1 MKGKTG
7 FFKTLRGGLFFKYFL
22 SYFLV
27 FSVPLLLTLFVYSS
41 SARIISAQSSGQAT
55 SLLEQTRTIID
66 ARMYEMK
73 SIKLA
78 LQSSETLLEFQDTWA
93 RDDGRDEIFQAYK
106 ASASLPVY
114 SLVNTAVENVSVFFP
129 SSDGEE
135 CFVISSKNAMRYS
148 REMGSVWLGA
158 EEASYEELYAFLTG
172 ESFYDEFTFFGQSDS
187 GLVPLAQGDGALSEP
202 SVFFLSSL
210 NDNGRGSAPVV
221 LIRISDS
228 FFEEML
234 SGVTID
240 GAGASFIV
248 NGSGSFISY
257 YGGKGT
263 GSLDDATLARLL
275 ETSAGQEADHFL
287 FEGYQVNRV
296 RSNFTDWTY
305 YSVIPQQAIYQEL
318 NHVHTVIALAAAII
332 ILLGLLLCYL
342 LTKKNSKPLKLI
354 IRSLTTVYDHGRF
367 DPEDDFQFIENAVS
381 ALVASNLAYHEK
393 EKDIGS
399 KTDGEVLWRLF
410 LGEGIDTAAFQRD
423 LENSSIRL
431 AGTQFVTGYLHVHGL
446 DNSKQSAFFT
456 KSSLWAL
463 LSQLFP
469 EEGKSVH
476 PLVIDKSNLVFLAV
490 FGQEEAA
497 SQFCGELSLRLEG
510 LGKQIEKDTGWHLD
524 FFLSEAMRLA
534 ENVQVGYQQCKD
546 LALRVVKDSGK
557 FVYTTQDLPAFQQI
571 YRYTMDQELRLA
583 QLLQYGTQEELQA
596 FLDELFEQNLRKLQL
611 SDGMQKSF
619 FTAVQN
625 SALRSLSRFQL
636 EKGAIHHETL
646 NSPQELRAYL
656 SQLQEATQRSL
667 GIQAQQAQEEKKQA
681 VLAFIKEHYGEADL
695 MIYPLC
701 EELGCS
707 ESSLNRFIHEQ
718 LGLSFSDLLEKTRM
732 EAACALLQR
741 GGLTV
746 KAIAEQTGYA
756 SDASFRRAFKRVM
769 GVSPSDYLRAHRA
782 EGSSQENP

>member
-1 MKGKTG
+1 MGSSMRSTPWKRREGYQSWLEEFARFLQEKETVTGDKCMALLEEQKMKGKTG

-55 SLLEQTRTIID
+55 S
-66 ARMYEMK
+66 
-73 SIKLA
+73 
-78 LQSSETLLEFQDTWA
+78 
-93 RDDGRDEIFQAYK
+93 
-106 ASASLPVY
+106 
-114 SLVNTAVENVSVFFP
+114 
-129 SSDGEE
+129 
-135 CFVISSKNAMRYS
+135 
-148 REMGSVWLGA
+148 
-158 EEASYEELYAFLTG
+158 
-172 ESFYDEFTFFGQSDS
+172 
-187 GLVPLAQGDGALSEP
+187 
-202 SVFFLSSL
+202 
-210 NDNGRGSAPVV
+210 
-221 LIRISDS
+221 
-228 FFEEML
+228 
-234 SGVTID
+234 
-240 GAGASFIV
+240 
-248 NGSGSFISY
+248 
-257 YGGKGT
+257 
-263 GSLDDATLARLL
+263 
-275 ETSAGQEADHFL
+275 
-287 FEGYQVNRV
+287 
-296 RSNFTDWTY
+296 
-305 YSVIPQQAIYQEL
+305 
-318 NHVHTVIALAAAII
+318 
-332 ILLGLLLCYL
+332 LLGLLLCYL

-410 LGEGIDTAAFQRD
+410 LGEGIDRAAFQRD

-681 VLAFIKEHYGEADL
+681 VLAFIKEHYGDADL

-718 LGLSFSDLLEKTRM
+718 LGLSFSDLLENTRM

-782 EGSSQENP
+782 EGSPPENP

>member
-1 MKGKTG
+1 MGSSMRSTPWKRREGYQSWLEEFAWFLQEKETVTGDKCMALLEEQKRKGKTG

-55 SLLEQTRTIID
+55 SLL
-66 ARMYEMK
+66 
-73 SIKLA
+73 
-78 LQSSETLLEFQDTWA
+78 
-93 RDDGRDEIFQAYK
+93 
-106 ASASLPVY
+106 
-114 SLVNTAVENVSVFFP
+114 
-129 SSDGEE
+129 
-135 CFVISSKNAMRYS
+135 
-148 REMGSVWLGA
+148 
-158 EEASYEELYAFLTG
+158 
-172 ESFYDEFTFFGQSDS
+172 
-187 GLVPLAQGDGALSEP
+187 
-202 SVFFLSSL
+202 
-210 NDNGRGSAPVV
+210 
-221 LIRISDS
+221 
-228 FFEEML
+228 
-234 SGVTID
+234 
-240 GAGASFIV
+240 
-248 NGSGSFISY
+248 
-257 YGGKGT
+257 
-263 GSLDDATLARLL
+263 
-275 ETSAGQEADHFL
+275 
-287 FEGYQVNRV
+287 
-296 RSNFTDWTY
+296 
-305 YSVIPQQAIYQEL
+305 
-318 NHVHTVIALAAAII
+318 
-332 ILLGLLLCYL
+332 GLLLCYF

-399 KTDGEVLWRLF
+399 KTDREVLWRLF

-681 VLAFIKEHYGEADL
+681 VLAFIKEHYGDADL

-756 SDASFRRAFKRVM
+756 SDASFRRAFKRAQRLPARPPGRGQLPGKPIKKGGPLGPLSCCVHF
-769 GVSPSDYLRAHRA
+769 PIPPRRAIIA
-782 EGSSQENP
+782 GKKQETGWLP

>member
-27 FSVPLLLTLFVYSS
+27 FSVPLLLTLFMYSS

-55 SLLEQTRTIID
+55 S
-66 ARMYEMK
+66 
-73 SIKLA
+73 
-78 LQSSETLLEFQDTWA
+78 
-93 RDDGRDEIFQAYK
+93 
-106 ASASLPVY
+106 
-114 SLVNTAVENVSVFFP
+114 
-129 SSDGEE
+129 
-135 CFVISSKNAMRYS
+135 
-148 REMGSVWLGA
+148 
-158 EEASYEELYAFLTG
+158 
-172 ESFYDEFTFFGQSDS
+172 
-187 GLVPLAQGDGALSEP
+187 
-202 SVFFLSSL
+202 
-210 NDNGRGSAPVV
+210 
-221 LIRISDS
+221 
-228 FFEEML
+228 
-234 SGVTID
+234 
-240 GAGASFIV
+240 
-248 NGSGSFISY
+248 
-257 YGGKGT
+257 
-263 GSLDDATLARLL
+263 
-275 ETSAGQEADHFL
+275 
-287 FEGYQVNRV
+287 
-296 RSNFTDWTY
+296 
-305 YSVIPQQAIYQEL
+305 
-318 NHVHTVIALAAAII
+318 
-332 ILLGLLLCYL
+332 LLGLLLCYL

-399 KTDGEVLWRLF
+399 KTDREVLWRLF

-646 NSPQELRAYL
+646 NSPPRAAGLSLSASRGHPALVGHPGAAGLGGEKAGGAGLYQGALRRRRFDDLPPVRGAG
-656 SQLQEATQRSL
+656 LQR
-667 GIQAQQAQEEKKQA
+667 
-681 VLAFIKEHYGEADL
+681 VLVKPVYSRAAGALLLRFAGKDPDGGGLRLA
-695 MIYPLC
+695 PA
-701 EELGCS
+701 GR
-707 ESSLNRFIHEQ
+707 LNRKGHRGADRLRQ
-718 LGLSFSDLLEKTRM
+718 RRLLPPGL
-732 EAACALLQR
+732 
-741 GGLTV
+741 
-746 KAIAEQTGYA
+746 
-756 SDASFRRAFKRVM
+756 
-769 GVSPSDYLRAHRA
+769 
-782 EGSSQENP
+782 

>member
-1 MKGKTG
+1 MGSSMRLTPWKRREVYQSWLEEFARFLQEKETVTGDKCMALLEEQKMKGKTG

-41 SARIISAQSSGQAT
+41 SARIISAQSSSQAT
-55 SLLEQTRTIID
+55 S
-66 ARMYEMK
+66 
-73 SIKLA
+73 
-78 LQSSETLLEFQDTWA
+78 
-93 RDDGRDEIFQAYK
+93 
-106 ASASLPVY
+106 
-114 SLVNTAVENVSVFFP
+114 
-129 SSDGEE
+129 
-135 CFVISSKNAMRYS
+135 
-148 REMGSVWLGA
+148 
-158 EEASYEELYAFLTG
+158 
-172 ESFYDEFTFFGQSDS
+172 
-187 GLVPLAQGDGALSEP
+187 
-202 SVFFLSSL
+202 
-210 NDNGRGSAPVV
+210 
-221 LIRISDS
+221 
-228 FFEEML
+228 
-234 SGVTID
+234 
-240 GAGASFIV
+240 
-248 NGSGSFISY
+248 
-257 YGGKGT
+257 
-263 GSLDDATLARLL
+263 
-275 ETSAGQEADHFL
+275 
-287 FEGYQVNRV
+287 
-296 RSNFTDWTY
+296 
-305 YSVIPQQAIYQEL
+305 
-318 NHVHTVIALAAAII
+318 
-332 ILLGLLLCYL
+332 LLGLLLCYL

-399 KTDGEVLWRLF
+399 KTDREVLWRLF

-423 LENSSIRL
+423 LDNSSIRL

-646 NSPQELRAYL
+646 NSPKELRAYL

-681 VLAFIKEHYGEADL
+681 VLAFIKEHYGDADL

-718 LGLSFSDLLEKTRM
+718 LGLSFSDLLENTRM

-741 GGLTV
+741 DGLTV

-782 EGSSQENP
+782 EGSPQENP

>member
-1 MKGKTG
+1 MGSSMRLTPWKRREVYQSWLEEFARFLQEKETVTGDKCMALLEEQKMKGKTG

-55 SLLEQTRTIID
+55 S
-66 ARMYEMK
+66 
-73 SIKLA
+73 
-78 LQSSETLLEFQDTWA
+78 
-93 RDDGRDEIFQAYK
+93 
-106 ASASLPVY
+106 
-114 SLVNTAVENVSVFFP
+114 
-129 SSDGEE
+129 
-135 CFVISSKNAMRYS
+135 
-148 REMGSVWLGA
+148 
-158 EEASYEELYAFLTG
+158 
-172 ESFYDEFTFFGQSDS
+172 
-187 GLVPLAQGDGALSEP
+187 
-202 SVFFLSSL
+202 
-210 NDNGRGSAPVV
+210 
-221 LIRISDS
+221 
-228 FFEEML
+228 
-234 SGVTID
+234 
-240 GAGASFIV
+240 
-248 NGSGSFISY
+248 
-257 YGGKGT
+257 
-263 GSLDDATLARLL
+263 
-275 ETSAGQEADHFL
+275 
-287 FEGYQVNRV
+287 
-296 RSNFTDWTY
+296 
-305 YSVIPQQAIYQEL
+305 
-318 NHVHTVIALAAAII
+318 
-332 ILLGLLLCYL
+332 LLGLLLCYL

-399 KTDGEVLWRLF
+399 KTDREVLWRLF

-510 LGKQIEKDTGWHLD
+510 LGKQIEKDTGWHLV

-646 NSPQELRAYL
+646 NSPKELRAYL

-681 VLAFIKEHYGEADL
+681 VLAFIKEHYGDADL

-718 LGLSFSDLLEKTRM
+718 LGLSFSDLLENTRM

-741 GGLTV
+741 DGLTV
-746 KAIAEQTGYA
+746 KAIAEQTDYA

-782 EGSSQENP
+782 EGSPQENP

>member
-1 MKGKTG
+1 MGSSMRSTPWKRREGYQSWLEEFARFLQEKETVTGDKCMALLEEQKMKGKTG

-41 SARIISAQSSGQAT
+41 SARTISAQSSGQAT
-55 SLLEQTRTIID
+55 S
-66 ARMYEMK
+66 
-73 SIKLA
+73 
-78 LQSSETLLEFQDTWA
+78 
-93 RDDGRDEIFQAYK
+93 
-106 ASASLPVY
+106 
-114 SLVNTAVENVSVFFP
+114 
-129 SSDGEE
+129 
-135 CFVISSKNAMRYS
+135 
-148 REMGSVWLGA
+148 
-158 EEASYEELYAFLTG
+158 
-172 ESFYDEFTFFGQSDS
+172 
-187 GLVPLAQGDGALSEP
+187 
-202 SVFFLSSL
+202 
-210 NDNGRGSAPVV
+210 
-221 LIRISDS
+221 
-228 FFEEML
+228 
-234 SGVTID
+234 
-240 GAGASFIV
+240 
-248 NGSGSFISY
+248 
-257 YGGKGT
+257 
-263 GSLDDATLARLL
+263 
-275 ETSAGQEADHFL
+275 
-287 FEGYQVNRV
+287 
-296 RSNFTDWTY
+296 
-305 YSVIPQQAIYQEL
+305 
-318 NHVHTVIALAAAII
+318 
-332 ILLGLLLCYL
+332 LLGLLLCYL

-399 KTDGEVLWRLF
+399 KTDREVLWRLF

-423 LENSSIRL
+423 LDNSSIRL

-681 VLAFIKEHYGEADL
+681 VLAFIKEHYGDADL

-718 LGLSFSDLLEKTRM
+718 LGLSFSDLLEKARM

-782 EGSSQENP
+782 EGSPPENP

>member
-1 MKGKTG
+1 MGSSMRSTPWKRREGYQSWLEEFARFLQEKETVTGDKCMALLEEQKRKGKTG
-7 FFKTLRGGLFFKYFL
+7 FFKTLRGGLIFKYFL

-41 SARIISAQSSGQAT
+41 SAKIISTQSSGQAT
-55 SLLEQTRTIID
+55 S
-66 ARMYEMK
+66 
-73 SIKLA
+73 
-78 LQSSETLLEFQDTWA
+78 
-93 RDDGRDEIFQAYK
+93 
-106 ASASLPVY
+106 
-114 SLVNTAVENVSVFFP
+114 
-129 SSDGEE
+129 
-135 CFVISSKNAMRYS
+135 
-148 REMGSVWLGA
+148 
-158 EEASYEELYAFLTG
+158 
-172 ESFYDEFTFFGQSDS
+172 
-187 GLVPLAQGDGALSEP
+187 
-202 SVFFLSSL
+202 
-210 NDNGRGSAPVV
+210 
-221 LIRISDS
+221 
-228 FFEEML
+228 
-234 SGVTID
+234 
-240 GAGASFIV
+240 
-248 NGSGSFISY
+248 
-257 YGGKGT
+257 
-263 GSLDDATLARLL
+263 
-275 ETSAGQEADHFL
+275 
-287 FEGYQVNRV
+287 
-296 RSNFTDWTY
+296 
-305 YSVIPQQAIYQEL
+305 
-318 NHVHTVIALAAAII
+318 
-332 ILLGLLLCYL
+332 LLGLLLCYL

-399 KTDGEVLWRLF
+399 KTDREVLWRLF

-469 EEGKSVH
+469 EEDKSVH

-718 LGLSFSDLLEKTRM
+718 LGLSFSDLLEKARM

-782 EGSSQENP
+782 EGSPQENP

>member
-7 FFKTLRGGLFFKYFL
+7 FFKTLRGGLIFKYFL

-55 SLLEQTRTIID
+55 S
-66 ARMYEMK
+66 
-73 SIKLA
+73 
-78 LQSSETLLEFQDTWA
+78 
-93 RDDGRDEIFQAYK
+93 
-106 ASASLPVY
+106 
-114 SLVNTAVENVSVFFP
+114 
-129 SSDGEE
+129 
-135 CFVISSKNAMRYS
+135 
-148 REMGSVWLGA
+148 
-158 EEASYEELYAFLTG
+158 
-172 ESFYDEFTFFGQSDS
+172 
-187 GLVPLAQGDGALSEP
+187 
-202 SVFFLSSL
+202 
-210 NDNGRGSAPVV
+210 
-221 LIRISDS
+221 
-228 FFEEML
+228 
-234 SGVTID
+234 
-240 GAGASFIV
+240 
-248 NGSGSFISY
+248 
-257 YGGKGT
+257 
-263 GSLDDATLARLL
+263 
-275 ETSAGQEADHFL
+275 
-287 FEGYQVNRV
+287 
-296 RSNFTDWTY
+296 
-305 YSVIPQQAIYQEL
+305 
-318 NHVHTVIALAAAII
+318 
-332 ILLGLLLCYL
+332 LLGLLLCYL

-399 KTDGEVLWRLF
+399 KTDREVLWRLF

-681 VLAFIKEHYGEADL
+681 VLAFIKEHYGDADL

>member
-7 FFKTLRGGLFFKYFL
+7 FFKTLRGGLIFKYFL

-55 SLLEQTRTIID
+55 S
-66 ARMYEMK
+66 
-73 SIKLA
+73 
-78 LQSSETLLEFQDTWA
+78 
-93 RDDGRDEIFQAYK
+93 
-106 ASASLPVY
+106 
-114 SLVNTAVENVSVFFP
+114 
-129 SSDGEE
+129 
-135 CFVISSKNAMRYS
+135 
-148 REMGSVWLGA
+148 
-158 EEASYEELYAFLTG
+158 
-172 ESFYDEFTFFGQSDS
+172 
-187 GLVPLAQGDGALSEP
+187 
-202 SVFFLSSL
+202 
-210 NDNGRGSAPVV
+210 
-221 LIRISDS
+221 
-228 FFEEML
+228 
-234 SGVTID
+234 
-240 GAGASFIV
+240 
-248 NGSGSFISY
+248 
-257 YGGKGT
+257 
-263 GSLDDATLARLL
+263 
-275 ETSAGQEADHFL
+275 
-287 FEGYQVNRV
+287 
-296 RSNFTDWTY
+296 
-305 YSVIPQQAIYQEL
+305 
-318 NHVHTVIALAAAII
+318 
-332 ILLGLLLCYL
+332 LLGLLLCYL

-423 LENSSIRL
+423 LDNSSIRL

-557 FVYTTQDLPAFQQI
+557 FVYTTQDLPTFQQI

-583 QLLQYGTQEELQA
+583 QLLQYGT
-596 FLDELFEQNLRKLQL
+596 
-611 SDGMQKSF
+611 
-619 FTAVQN
+619 
-625 SALRSLSRFQL
+625 
-636 EKGAIHHETL
+636 
-646 NSPQELRAYL
+646 
-656 SQLQEATQRSL
+656 
-667 GIQAQQAQEEKKQA
+667 
-681 VLAFIKEHYGEADL
+681 
-695 MIYPLC
+695 
-701 EELGCS
+701 
-707 ESSLNRFIHEQ
+707 
-718 LGLSFSDLLEKTRM
+718 
-732 EAACALLQR
+732 
-741 GGLTV
+741 
-746 KAIAEQTGYA
+746 
-756 SDASFRRAFKRVM
+756 
-769 GVSPSDYLRAHRA
+769 
-782 EGSSQENP
+782 

>member
-1 MKGKTG
+1 MRLTPWKRREGYQSWLEEFARFLQEKETVTGDKCMALLEEQKRKGKTG

-55 SLLEQTRTIID
+55 S
-66 ARMYEMK
+66 
-73 SIKLA
+73 
-78 LQSSETLLEFQDTWA
+78 
-93 RDDGRDEIFQAYK
+93 
-106 ASASLPVY
+106 
-114 SLVNTAVENVSVFFP
+114 
-129 SSDGEE
+129 
-135 CFVISSKNAMRYS
+135 
-148 REMGSVWLGA
+148 
-158 EEASYEELYAFLTG
+158 
-172 ESFYDEFTFFGQSDS
+172 
-187 GLVPLAQGDGALSEP
+187 
-202 SVFFLSSL
+202 
-210 NDNGRGSAPVV
+210 
-221 LIRISDS
+221 
-228 FFEEML
+228 
-234 SGVTID
+234 
-240 GAGASFIV
+240 
-248 NGSGSFISY
+248 
-257 YGGKGT
+257 
-263 GSLDDATLARLL
+263 
-275 ETSAGQEADHFL
+275 
-287 FEGYQVNRV
+287 
-296 RSNFTDWTY
+296 
-305 YSVIPQQAIYQEL
+305 
-318 NHVHTVIALAAAII
+318 
-332 ILLGLLLCYL
+332 LLGLLLCYL

-718 LGLSFSDLLEKTRM
+718 LGLSFSDLLENTRM

-741 GGLTV
+741 DGLTV
-746 KAIAEQTGYA
+746 KAIAEQTDYA
-756 SDASFRRAFKRVM
+756 SDASFRRSFKRVM

>member
-27 FSVPLLLTLFVYSS
+27 FSVPLLLTLFMYSS

-55 SLLEQTRTIID
+55 S
-66 ARMYEMK
+66 
-73 SIKLA
+73 
-78 LQSSETLLEFQDTWA
+78 
-93 RDDGRDEIFQAYK
+93 
-106 ASASLPVY
+106 
-114 SLVNTAVENVSVFFP
+114 
-129 SSDGEE
+129 
-135 CFVISSKNAMRYS
+135 
-148 REMGSVWLGA
+148 
-158 EEASYEELYAFLTG
+158 
-172 ESFYDEFTFFGQSDS
+172 
-187 GLVPLAQGDGALSEP
+187 
-202 SVFFLSSL
+202 
-210 NDNGRGSAPVV
+210 
-221 LIRISDS
+221 
-228 FFEEML
+228 
-234 SGVTID
+234 
-240 GAGASFIV
+240 
-248 NGSGSFISY
+248 
-257 YGGKGT
+257 
-263 GSLDDATLARLL
+263 
-275 ETSAGQEADHFL
+275 
-287 FEGYQVNRV
+287 
-296 RSNFTDWTY
+296 
-305 YSVIPQQAIYQEL
+305 
-318 NHVHTVIALAAAII
+318 
-332 ILLGLLLCYL
+332 LLGLLLCYL

-354 IRSLTTVYDHGRF
+354 IRSLTTVYDHGHF

-423 LENSSIRL
+423 LDNSSIRL

-534 ENVQVGYQQCKD
+534 ENVQVGYQQCKG

-718 LGLSFSDLLEKTRM
+718 LGLSFSDLLEKARM

>member
-1 MKGKTG
+1 MGSSMRLTPWKRREGYQSWLEEFAWYLQEKETVTGDKCMALLEEQKMKGKTG

-55 SLLEQTRTIID
+55 SLL
-66 ARMYEMK
+66 
-73 SIKLA
+73 
-78 LQSSETLLEFQDTWA
+78 
-93 RDDGRDEIFQAYK
+93 
-106 ASASLPVY
+106 
-114 SLVNTAVENVSVFFP
+114 
-129 SSDGEE
+129 
-135 CFVISSKNAMRYS
+135 
-148 REMGSVWLGA
+148 
-158 EEASYEELYAFLTG
+158 
-172 ESFYDEFTFFGQSDS
+172 
-187 GLVPLAQGDGALSEP
+187 
-202 SVFFLSSL
+202 
-210 NDNGRGSAPVV
+210 
-221 LIRISDS
+221 
-228 FFEEML
+228 
-234 SGVTID
+234 
-240 GAGASFIV
+240 
-248 NGSGSFISY
+248 
-257 YGGKGT
+257 
-263 GSLDDATLARLL
+263 
-275 ETSAGQEADHFL
+275 
-287 FEGYQVNRV
+287 
-296 RSNFTDWTY
+296 
-305 YSVIPQQAIYQEL
+305 
-318 NHVHTVIALAAAII
+318 
-332 ILLGLLLCYL
+332 GLLLCYL

-354 IRSLTTVYDHGRF
+354 IRSLTTVYDHVRF

-399 KTDGEVLWRLF
+399 KTDREVLWRLF

-431 AGTQFVTGYLHVHGL
+431 AGTQFVTGYPHVHGL

-646 NSPQELRAYL
+646 NSPKELRAYL

-681 VLAFIKEHYGEADL
+681 VLAFIKEHYGDADL

-718 LGLSFSDLLEKTRM
+718 LGLSFSDLLENTRM

-741 GGLTV
+741 DGLTV
-746 KAIAEQTGYA
+746 KAIAEQTDYA
-756 SDASFRRAFKRVM
+756 SDASFRRSFKRVM

>member
-1 MKGKTG
+1 MGSSMRLTPWKRREVYQSWLEEFARFLQEKETVTGDKCMALLEEQKMKGKTG

-55 SLLEQTRTIID
+55 S
-66 ARMYEMK
+66 
-73 SIKLA
+73 
-78 LQSSETLLEFQDTWA
+78 
-93 RDDGRDEIFQAYK
+93 
-106 ASASLPVY
+106 
-114 SLVNTAVENVSVFFP
+114 
-129 SSDGEE
+129 
-135 CFVISSKNAMRYS
+135 
-148 REMGSVWLGA
+148 
-158 EEASYEELYAFLTG
+158 
-172 ESFYDEFTFFGQSDS
+172 
-187 GLVPLAQGDGALSEP
+187 
-202 SVFFLSSL
+202 
-210 NDNGRGSAPVV
+210 
-221 LIRISDS
+221 
-228 FFEEML
+228 
-234 SGVTID
+234 
-240 GAGASFIV
+240 
-248 NGSGSFISY
+248 
-257 YGGKGT
+257 
-263 GSLDDATLARLL
+263 
-275 ETSAGQEADHFL
+275 
-287 FEGYQVNRV
+287 
-296 RSNFTDWTY
+296 
-305 YSVIPQQAIYQEL
+305 
-318 NHVHTVIALAAAII
+318 
-332 ILLGLLLCYL
+332 LLGLLLCYL

-399 KTDGEVLWRLF
+399 KTDREVLWRLF

-423 LENSSIRL
+423 LDNSSIRL

-681 VLAFIKEHYGEADL
+681 VLAFIKEHYGDADL

-718 LGLSFSDLLEKTRM
+718 LGLSFSDLLEKARM

-782 EGSSQENP
+782 EGSPQENP

>member
-1 MKGKTG
+1 MTPRKSLCYG
-7 FFKTLRGGLFFKYFL
+7 FINEIDTMEKAGGVPILAGGVCPVPAGEGDRHRRQVYGVVGRAKNEGQNRIFKTLRGGLFFKYFL

-27 FSVPLLLTLFVYSS
+27 FSVPLLLTLFMYSS
-41 SARIISAQSSGQAT
+41 SARIISAQSSSQAT
-55 SLLEQTRTIID
+55 S
-66 ARMYEMK
+66 
-73 SIKLA
+73 
-78 LQSSETLLEFQDTWA
+78 
-93 RDDGRDEIFQAYK
+93 
-106 ASASLPVY
+106 
-114 SLVNTAVENVSVFFP
+114 
-129 SSDGEE
+129 
-135 CFVISSKNAMRYS
+135 
-148 REMGSVWLGA
+148 
-158 EEASYEELYAFLTG
+158 
-172 ESFYDEFTFFGQSDS
+172 
-187 GLVPLAQGDGALSEP
+187 
-202 SVFFLSSL
+202 
-210 NDNGRGSAPVV
+210 
-221 LIRISDS
+221 
-228 FFEEML
+228 
-234 SGVTID
+234 
-240 GAGASFIV
+240 
-248 NGSGSFISY
+248 
-257 YGGKGT
+257 
-263 GSLDDATLARLL
+263 
-275 ETSAGQEADHFL
+275 
-287 FEGYQVNRV
+287 
-296 RSNFTDWTY
+296 
-305 YSVIPQQAIYQEL
+305 
-318 NHVHTVIALAAAII
+318 
-332 ILLGLLLCYL
+332 LLGLLLCYL

-399 KTDGEVLWRLF
+399 KTDREVLWRLF

-423 LENSSIRL
+423 LDNSSIRL

-611 SDGMQKSF
+611 SDGMQK
-619 FTAVQN
+619 
-625 SALRSLSRFQL
+625 LLHG
-636 EKGAIHHETL
+636 GAEQRLAQPLPLPAGERRHPPRDAEL
-646 NSPQELRAYL
+646 PQELRAYL

-681 VLAFIKEHYGEADL
+681 VLAFIKEHYGDADL

-741 GGLTV
+741 DGLTV

-782 EGSSQENP
+782 EGSPRKTHKKGGPLGPLSCCVHFPIPPLRAIIAGKKQETGWLP

>member
-1 MKGKTG
+1 MGSSMRLTPWKRREGYQSWLEEFARFLQEKETVTGDKCMALLEEQKMKGKTG

-55 SLLEQTRTIID
+55 S
-66 ARMYEMK
+66 
-73 SIKLA
+73 
-78 LQSSETLLEFQDTWA
+78 
-93 RDDGRDEIFQAYK
+93 
-106 ASASLPVY
+106 
-114 SLVNTAVENVSVFFP
+114 
-129 SSDGEE
+129 
-135 CFVISSKNAMRYS
+135 
-148 REMGSVWLGA
+148 
-158 EEASYEELYAFLTG
+158 
-172 ESFYDEFTFFGQSDS
+172 
-187 GLVPLAQGDGALSEP
+187 
-202 SVFFLSSL
+202 
-210 NDNGRGSAPVV
+210 
-221 LIRISDS
+221 
-228 FFEEML
+228 
-234 SGVTID
+234 
-240 GAGASFIV
+240 
-248 NGSGSFISY
+248 
-257 YGGKGT
+257 
-263 GSLDDATLARLL
+263 
-275 ETSAGQEADHFL
+275 
-287 FEGYQVNRV
+287 
-296 RSNFTDWTY
+296 
-305 YSVIPQQAIYQEL
+305 
-318 NHVHTVIALAAAII
+318 
-332 ILLGLLLCYL
+332 LLGLLLCYL

-399 KTDGEVLWRLF
+399 KTDREVLWRLF

-423 LENSSIRL
+423 LDNSSIRL
-431 AGTQFVTGYLHVHGL
+431 AGTQFVTGYRHVHGL

-681 VLAFIKEHYGEADL
+681 VLAFIKEHYGDADL

-718 LGLSFSDLLEKTRM
+718 LGLSFSDLLEKARM

-782 EGSSQENP
+782 EGSPPENP

>member
-27 FSVPLLLTLFVYSS
+27 FSVPLLLTLFMYSS

-55 SLLEQTRTIID
+55 S
-66 ARMYEMK
+66 
-73 SIKLA
+73 
-78 LQSSETLLEFQDTWA
+78 
-93 RDDGRDEIFQAYK
+93 
-106 ASASLPVY
+106 
-114 SLVNTAVENVSVFFP
+114 
-129 SSDGEE
+129 
-135 CFVISSKNAMRYS
+135 
-148 REMGSVWLGA
+148 
-158 EEASYEELYAFLTG
+158 
-172 ESFYDEFTFFGQSDS
+172 
-187 GLVPLAQGDGALSEP
+187 
-202 SVFFLSSL
+202 
-210 NDNGRGSAPVV
+210 
-221 LIRISDS
+221 
-228 FFEEML
+228 
-234 SGVTID
+234 
-240 GAGASFIV
+240 
-248 NGSGSFISY
+248 
-257 YGGKGT
+257 
-263 GSLDDATLARLL
+263 
-275 ETSAGQEADHFL
+275 
-287 FEGYQVNRV
+287 
-296 RSNFTDWTY
+296 
-305 YSVIPQQAIYQEL
+305 
-318 NHVHTVIALAAAII
+318 
-332 ILLGLLLCYL
+332 LLGLLLCYL

-469 EEGKSVH
+469 EEDKSVH

-636 EKGAIHHETL
+636 EKGTIHHETL
-646 NSPQELRAYL
+646 NSPKELRAYL

-782 EGSSQENP
+782 EGSPPENP

>member
-1 MKGKTG
+1 M
-7 FFKTLRGGLFFKYFL
+7 
-22 SYFLV
+22 
-27 FSVPLLLTLFVYSS
+27 
-41 SARIISAQSSGQAT
+41 
-55 SLLEQTRTIID
+55 
-66 ARMYEMK
+66 
-73 SIKLA
+73 
-78 LQSSETLLEFQDTWA
+78 
-93 RDDGRDEIFQAYK
+93 
-106 ASASLPVY
+106 
-114 SLVNTAVENVSVFFP
+114 
-129 SSDGEE
+129 
-135 CFVISSKNAMRYS
+135 
-148 REMGSVWLGA
+148 
-158 EEASYEELYAFLTG
+158 
-172 ESFYDEFTFFGQSDS
+172 
-187 GLVPLAQGDGALSEP
+187 
-202 SVFFLSSL
+202 
-210 NDNGRGSAPVV
+210 
-221 LIRISDS
+221 
-228 FFEEML
+228 
-234 SGVTID
+234 
-240 GAGASFIV
+240 
-248 NGSGSFISY
+248 
-257 YGGKGT
+257 
-263 GSLDDATLARLL
+263 
-275 ETSAGQEADHFL
+275 
-287 FEGYQVNRV
+287 
-296 RSNFTDWTY
+296 
-305 YSVIPQQAIYQEL
+305 
-318 NHVHTVIALAAAII
+318 
-332 ILLGLLLCYL
+332 
-342 LTKKNSKPLKLI
+342 
-354 IRSLTTVYDHGRF
+354 
-367 DPEDDFQFIENAVS
+367 
-381 ALVASNLAYHEK
+381 
-393 EKDIGS
+393 
-399 KTDGEVLWRLF
+399 LWRLF

-681 VLAFIKEHYGEADL
+681 VLAFIKEHYSDADL

-782 EGSSQENP
+782 EGSPPENP

>member
-1 MKGKTG
+1 MGSSMRLTPWKRREGYQSWLEEFARFLQEKETVTGDKCMALLEEQKMKGKTG

-27 FSVPLLLTLFVYSS
+27 FSVPLLLTLFMYSS
-41 SARIISAQSSGQAT
+41 SARIISAQSSSQAT
-55 SLLEQTRTIID
+55 S
-66 ARMYEMK
+66 
-73 SIKLA
+73 
-78 LQSSETLLEFQDTWA
+78 
-93 RDDGRDEIFQAYK
+93 
-106 ASASLPVY
+106 
-114 SLVNTAVENVSVFFP
+114 
-129 SSDGEE
+129 
-135 CFVISSKNAMRYS
+135 
-148 REMGSVWLGA
+148 
-158 EEASYEELYAFLTG
+158 
-172 ESFYDEFTFFGQSDS
+172 
-187 GLVPLAQGDGALSEP
+187 
-202 SVFFLSSL
+202 
-210 NDNGRGSAPVV
+210 
-221 LIRISDS
+221 
-228 FFEEML
+228 
-234 SGVTID
+234 
-240 GAGASFIV
+240 
-248 NGSGSFISY
+248 
-257 YGGKGT
+257 
-263 GSLDDATLARLL
+263 
-275 ETSAGQEADHFL
+275 
-287 FEGYQVNRV
+287 
-296 RSNFTDWTY
+296 
-305 YSVIPQQAIYQEL
+305 
-318 NHVHTVIALAAAII
+318 
-332 ILLGLLLCYL
+332 LLGLLLCYL

-681 VLAFIKEHYGEADL
+681 VLAFIKEHYGDADL

-718 LGLSFSDLLEKTRM
+718 LGLSFSDLLEKARM

-782 EGSSQENP
+782 EGSPQENP

>member
-1 MKGKTG
+1 MGSSMRSTPWKRREVYQSWLEEFARFLQEKETVTGDKCMALLEEQKRKGKTG

-55 SLLEQTRTIID
+55 SLL
-66 ARMYEMK
+66 
-73 SIKLA
+73 
-78 LQSSETLLEFQDTWA
+78 
-93 RDDGRDEIFQAYK
+93 
-106 ASASLPVY
+106 
-114 SLVNTAVENVSVFFP
+114 
-129 SSDGEE
+129 
-135 CFVISSKNAMRYS
+135 
-148 REMGSVWLGA
+148 
-158 EEASYEELYAFLTG
+158 
-172 ESFYDEFTFFGQSDS
+172 
-187 GLVPLAQGDGALSEP
+187 
-202 SVFFLSSL
+202 
-210 NDNGRGSAPVV
+210 
-221 LIRISDS
+221 
-228 FFEEML
+228 
-234 SGVTID
+234 
-240 GAGASFIV
+240 
-248 NGSGSFISY
+248 
-257 YGGKGT
+257 
-263 GSLDDATLARLL
+263 
-275 ETSAGQEADHFL
+275 
-287 FEGYQVNRV
+287 
-296 RSNFTDWTY
+296 
-305 YSVIPQQAIYQEL
+305 
-318 NHVHTVIALAAAII
+318 
-332 ILLGLLLCYL
+332 GLLLCYL

-354 IRSLTTVYDHGRF
+354 IRSLTTVYDHGHF

-399 KTDGEVLWRLF
+399 KTDREVLWRLF

-534 ENVQVGYQQCKD
+534 ENVQVGYQQCKG

-718 LGLSFSDLLEKTRM
+718 LGLSFSDLLEKARM

>member
-1 MKGKTG
+1 
-7 FFKTLRGGLFFKYFL
+7 
-22 SYFLV
+22 
-27 FSVPLLLTLFVYSS
+27 
-41 SARIISAQSSGQAT
+41 
-55 SLLEQTRTIID
+55 
-66 ARMYEMK
+66 MK

-158 EEASYEELYAFLTG
+158 EEASYGELYAFLTG

-257 YGGKGT
+257 YGGEGT

-318 NHVHTVIALAAAII
+318 NHVRTVIALAAAII

-399 KTDGEVLWRLF
+399 KTDREVLWRLF

-611 SDGMQKSF
+611 SRLGKTALLAGALDKRFQFVFANESGCSGAALYRGKQGETAADIQRVFPYWFSPSF
-619 FTAVQN
+619 ASCTGDPEQLPFDQHFLLSLIAPRKLYVS
-625 SALRSLSRFQL
+625 SAAEDLWSDPAAEFLGCLAASPAFEAAGVPGLEGAGEEPQLGQAYHQGNIGYHLRAGKHFLSREDWRQF
-636 EKGAIHHETL
+636 A
-646 NSPQELRAYL
+646 AYL
-656 SQLQEATQRSL
+656 FLHR
-667 GIQAQQAQEEKKQA
+667 EK
-681 VLAFIKEHYGEADL
+681 
-695 MIYPLC
+695 
-701 EELGCS
+701 
-707 ESSLNRFIHEQ
+707 
-718 LGLSFSDLLEKTRM
+718 
-732 EAACALLQR
+732 
-741 GGLTV
+741 
-746 KAIAEQTGYA
+746 
-756 SDASFRRAFKRVM
+756 
-769 GVSPSDYLRAHRA
+769 
-782 EGSSQENP
+782 

>member
-1 MKGKTG
+1 MGSMRLTPWKRREGYQSWLEEFARFLQEKETVTGDKCMALLEEQKRKGKTG

-55 SLLEQTRTIID
+55 S
-66 ARMYEMK
+66 
-73 SIKLA
+73 
-78 LQSSETLLEFQDTWA
+78 
-93 RDDGRDEIFQAYK
+93 
-106 ASASLPVY
+106 
-114 SLVNTAVENVSVFFP
+114 
-129 SSDGEE
+129 
-135 CFVISSKNAMRYS
+135 
-148 REMGSVWLGA
+148 
-158 EEASYEELYAFLTG
+158 
-172 ESFYDEFTFFGQSDS
+172 
-187 GLVPLAQGDGALSEP
+187 
-202 SVFFLSSL
+202 
-210 NDNGRGSAPVV
+210 
-221 LIRISDS
+221 
-228 FFEEML
+228 
-234 SGVTID
+234 
-240 GAGASFIV
+240 
-248 NGSGSFISY
+248 
-257 YGGKGT
+257 
-263 GSLDDATLARLL
+263 
-275 ETSAGQEADHFL
+275 
-287 FEGYQVNRV
+287 
-296 RSNFTDWTY
+296 
-305 YSVIPQQAIYQEL
+305 
-318 NHVHTVIALAAAII
+318 
-332 ILLGLLLCYL
+332 LLGLLLCYL

-718 LGLSFSDLLEKTRM
+718 LGLSFSDLLENTRM

-741 GGLTV
+741 DGLTV
-746 KAIAEQTGYA
+746 KAIAEQTDYA
-756 SDASFRRAFKRVM
+756 SDASFRRSFKRVM

>member
-1 MKGKTG
+1 MGSMRLTPWKRREGYQSWLEEFARFLQEKETVTGDKCMALLEEQKMKGKTG

-55 SLLEQTRTIID
+55 S
-66 ARMYEMK
+66 
-73 SIKLA
+73 
-78 LQSSETLLEFQDTWA
+78 
-93 RDDGRDEIFQAYK
+93 
-106 ASASLPVY
+106 
-114 SLVNTAVENVSVFFP
+114 
-129 SSDGEE
+129 
-135 CFVISSKNAMRYS
+135 
-148 REMGSVWLGA
+148 
-158 EEASYEELYAFLTG
+158 
-172 ESFYDEFTFFGQSDS
+172 
-187 GLVPLAQGDGALSEP
+187 
-202 SVFFLSSL
+202 
-210 NDNGRGSAPVV
+210 
-221 LIRISDS
+221 
-228 FFEEML
+228 
-234 SGVTID
+234 
-240 GAGASFIV
+240 
-248 NGSGSFISY
+248 
-257 YGGKGT
+257 
-263 GSLDDATLARLL
+263 
-275 ETSAGQEADHFL
+275 
-287 FEGYQVNRV
+287 
-296 RSNFTDWTY
+296 
-305 YSVIPQQAIYQEL
+305 
-318 NHVHTVIALAAAII
+318 
-332 ILLGLLLCYL
+332 LLGLLLCYL

-510 LGKQIEKDTGWHLD
+510 LGKQIEKDTGWHLV

-646 NSPQELRAYL
+646 NSPKELRAYL

-681 VLAFIKEHYGEADL
+681 VLAFIKEHYGDADL

-718 LGLSFSDLLEKTRM
+718 LGLSFSDLLENTRM

-741 GGLTV
+741 DGLTV
-746 KAIAEQTGYA
+746 KAIAEQTDYA

-782 EGSSQENP
+782 EGSPQENP

>member
-1 MKGKTG
+1 MGSSMRSTPWKRREVYQSWLEEFARYLQEKETVTGDKCMALLEEQKRKGKTG
-7 FFKTLRGGLFFKYFL
+7 FFKTLRGGLIFKYFL

-41 SARIISAQSSGQAT
+41 SAKIISTQSSGQAT
-55 SLLEQTRTIID
+55 S
-66 ARMYEMK
+66 
-73 SIKLA
+73 
-78 LQSSETLLEFQDTWA
+78 
-93 RDDGRDEIFQAYK
+93 
-106 ASASLPVY
+106 
-114 SLVNTAVENVSVFFP
+114 
-129 SSDGEE
+129 
-135 CFVISSKNAMRYS
+135 
-148 REMGSVWLGA
+148 
-158 EEASYEELYAFLTG
+158 
-172 ESFYDEFTFFGQSDS
+172 
-187 GLVPLAQGDGALSEP
+187 
-202 SVFFLSSL
+202 
-210 NDNGRGSAPVV
+210 
-221 LIRISDS
+221 
-228 FFEEML
+228 
-234 SGVTID
+234 
-240 GAGASFIV
+240 
-248 NGSGSFISY
+248 
-257 YGGKGT
+257 
-263 GSLDDATLARLL
+263 
-275 ETSAGQEADHFL
+275 
-287 FEGYQVNRV
+287 
-296 RSNFTDWTY
+296 
-305 YSVIPQQAIYQEL
+305 
-318 NHVHTVIALAAAII
+318 
-332 ILLGLLLCYL
+332 LLGLLLCYL

-399 KTDGEVLWRLF
+399 KTDREVLWRLF

-469 EEGKSVH
+469 EEDKSVH

-718 LGLSFSDLLEKTRM
+718 LGLSFSDLLEKARM

-782 EGSSQENP
+782 EGSPQENP

>member
-1 MKGKTG
+1 MGSSMRLTPWKRREGYQSWLEEFARFLQEKETVTGDKCMALLEEQKMKGKTG

-55 SLLEQTRTIID
+55 S
-66 ARMYEMK
+66 
-73 SIKLA
+73 
-78 LQSSETLLEFQDTWA
+78 
-93 RDDGRDEIFQAYK
+93 
-106 ASASLPVY
+106 
-114 SLVNTAVENVSVFFP
+114 
-129 SSDGEE
+129 
-135 CFVISSKNAMRYS
+135 
-148 REMGSVWLGA
+148 
-158 EEASYEELYAFLTG
+158 
-172 ESFYDEFTFFGQSDS
+172 
-187 GLVPLAQGDGALSEP
+187 
-202 SVFFLSSL
+202 
-210 NDNGRGSAPVV
+210 
-221 LIRISDS
+221 
-228 FFEEML
+228 
-234 SGVTID
+234 
-240 GAGASFIV
+240 
-248 NGSGSFISY
+248 
-257 YGGKGT
+257 
-263 GSLDDATLARLL
+263 
-275 ETSAGQEADHFL
+275 
-287 FEGYQVNRV
+287 
-296 RSNFTDWTY
+296 
-305 YSVIPQQAIYQEL
+305 
-318 NHVHTVIALAAAII
+318 
-332 ILLGLLLCYL
+332 LLGLLLCYL

-399 KTDGEVLWRLF
+399 KTDREVLWRLF

-681 VLAFIKEHYGEADL
+681 VLAFIKEHYGDADL

-718 LGLSFSDLLEKTRM
+718 LGLSFSDLLEKARM

-782 EGSSQENP
+782 EGSPQENP